1 MRLFVKIVS
10 DGESISDGE
19 DEADNDLTADAL
31 DEDKSDDER
40 IPEPATP
47 PDKNG
52 HIKIPKVR

>member
-1 MRLFVKIVS
+1 MS
-10 DGESISDGE
+10 DGESISDAE
-19 DEADNDLTADAL
+19 DEPDNDLTADAL